1 MPKFTFSHIPQ
12 DQWLYR
18 FSISLFLL
26 GQVMMRVLQGKIH
39 RGNVLE
45 QMAIVGWGSLF
56 AVLLINSFTGV
67 LFTVQMCRELEQFG
81 ASSLVGSAFALG
93 YCRELAPILVASLIV
108 GEVSSAFAAEIGEMQ
123 VTEQLDAL
131 YMLQTDPVNY
141 LVVPRVVACCIM
153 LPVLTML
160 AMSVGLLGGVLS
172 GVYLYGLPAIAFLNA
187 LQASLAP
194 VDLLNILLKSFAFG
208 AIAAITGCGW
218 GLTTTGGAKGV
229 SKSTKAAVVNGWLF
243 VFAANFVLTL
253 LMR

>member
-1 MPKFTFSHIPQ
+1 M
-12 DQWLYR
+12 
-18 FSISLFLL
+18 
-26 GQVMMRVLQGKIH
+26 
-39 RGNVLE
+39 LE

-81 ASSLVGSAFALG
+81 ANSLVGSAFALG
-93 YCRELAPILVASLIV
+93 YCRELTPILVASLIV

-153 LPVLTML
+153 LPVLTMI
-160 AMSVGLLGGVLS
+160 AMSFGLVGGVLA
-172 GVYLYGLPAIAFLNA
+172 GVYLYGLSAIDFLNA
-187 LQASLAP
+187 LQSTLTPA
-194 VDLLNILLKSFAFG
+194 DLLNILLKSFVFG

-253 LMR
+253 LLY

>member
-1 MPKFTFSHIPQ
+1 
-12 DQWLYR
+12 
-18 FSISLFLL
+18 
-26 GQVMMRVLQGKIH
+26 MMRILRGKIH

-67 LFTVQMCRELEQFG
+67 LFTVQMCRELEQLG
-81 ASSLVGSAFALG
+81 ANSLVGGAFALG
-93 YCRELAPILVASLIV
+93 YCRELTPILVASLIV

-153 LPVLTML
+153 LPVLTMI
-160 AMSVGLLGGVLS
+160 AMSFGLVGGVLS
-172 GVYLYGLPAIAFLNA
+172 GVQFYGLSAIDFLNDLRA
-187 LQASLAP
+187 TLAP
-194 VDLLNILLKSFAFG
+194 ADLLNILLKSFVFG

-253 LMR
+253 LLY